1 MKDVIGLLVWEYT
14 EGYLICN
21 EAERDFMQATKKWQA
36 NSISELKKEVR
47 VVHWYYLRYV
57 IKWVL

>member
-14 EGYLICN
+14 EAYLICN
-21 EAERDFMQATKKWQA
+21 EAERDFMQATNKWQA

-47 VVHWYYLRYV
+47 VVHWYYL
-57 IKWVL
+57 LCD